1 MGEEHYKLP
10 PPMPKDPDYVYP
22 ARQDRVSIDA
32 PLGSEAKAT
41 RPGRMTPHVVAEVIL
56 HEGQLK
62 EGRVQGFTI
71 RCDEGLYLPGGTDTA
86 PSPLGYFTTAIGF

>member
-1 MGEEHYKLP
+1 MSDYKLP
-10 PPMPKDPDYVYP
+10 PPMPKDPNYVP
-22 ARQDRVSIDA
+22 PFRRDQ
-32 PLGSEAKAT
+32 
-41 RPGRMTPHVVAEVIL
+41 PGRITPHVISEVIL

-71 RCDEGLYLPGGTDTA
+71 RCDEGPHVNGTDTA

>member
-10 PPMPKDPDYVYP
+10 PPMSKDPDYVAP
-22 ARQDRVSIDA
+22 TREDLVSASA
-32 PLGSEAKAT
+32 PLSSASQH
-41 RPGRMTPHVVAEVIL
+41 GRITPHVVSEVIL

-71 RCDEGLYLPGGTDTA
+71 RCDEGSYIPGGTDTA

>member
-1 MGEEHYKLP
+1 MSPYKLP
-10 PPMPKDPDYVYP
+10 PPMPKDPDYVSP
-22 ARQDRVSIDA
+22 ARKDQ
-32 PLGSEAKAT
+32 
-41 RPGRMTPHVVAEVIL
+41 PGRIAPHIISEVIL

-71 RCDEGLYLPGGTDTA
+71 RCDEGSHVGGTETA

>member
-1 MGEEHYKLP
+1 MGEDAYKLP

-22 ARQDRVSIDA
+22 PRKDS
-32 PLGSEAKAT
+32 
-41 RPGRMTPHVVAEVIL
+41 PGRVTPHVVSEVIL
-56 HEGQLK
+56 REGQLK

-86 PSPLGYFTTAIGF
+86 PSPLGYFTSAMGF

>member
-1 MGEEHYKLP
+1 MSSHKLP
-10 PPMPKDPDYVYP
+10 PPMPKDPNYVP
-22 ARQDRVSIDA
+22 PHRKN
-32 PLGSEAKAT
+32 E
-41 RPGRMTPHVVAEVIL
+41 PGRITPHIVSHVIL

-71 RCDEGLYLPGGTDTA
+71 RCDEGAYVGGMDTA

>member
-1 MGEEHYKLP
+1 MSAYELP
-10 PPMPKDPDYVYP
+10 PPMPKDPNYVP
-22 ARQDRVSIDA
+22 PPRKNQ
-32 PLGSEAKAT
+32 
-41 RPGRMTPHVVAEVIL
+41 PGRITPHIVSEVIL

-71 RCDEGLYLPGGTDTA
+71 RCDEGPHVAGTDTA

>member
-1 MGEEHYKLP
+1 MSDLQPNELP
-10 PPMPKDPDYVYP
+10 PPMPKDPAYTPPPRKD
-22 ARQDRVSIDA
+22 
-32 PLGSEAKAT
+32 
-41 RPGRMTPHVVAEVIL
+41 RPGVIAPHVIAEVFL

-71 RCDEGLYLPGGTDTA
+71 RCDEGAYVPGGTDTA

>member
-22 ARQDRVSIDA
+22 ARQDRVSNDA
-32 PLGSEAKAT
+32 PLEAA
-41 RPGRMTPHVVAEVIL
+41 RPGRLTPHVLAEVIL

-62 EGRVQGFTI
+62 EGRVQGFAI
-71 RCDEGLYLPGGTDTA
+71 RCDEGLYIPGATDTA